1 MNRSYRRR
9 IRIRLL
15 RPNSQ
20 AVEPRSRPIEG
31 YLPHQAYATCFR
43 YGLHAYCGFR
53 AVRVGRWECQ
63 VRVYLHLSTRP
74 ASFPALPLQ
83 ALTPTEH
90 ACVLLVNTGS
100 GRRTPR
106 PNWDRSIREKG
117 SRWSIDASCGKSGA
131 TKRES
136 GRSRGTC
143 FPSTLPDLLGLSSN
157 PDTLDHE
164 LQITKHKSQN
174 LTCSSSSFPTLD
186 SFFSL
191 LYRRW
196 QATTSPVK
204 HQERRRTQKDH
215 VGRPEDERRQSEATY
230 EGGAYEAFGGEEE

>member
-15 RPNSQ
+15 RPNGQ

-31 YLPHQAYATCFR
+31 YVPYQANATCFR

-53 AVRVGRWECQ
+53 LVWVGRWECQ
-63 VRVYLHLSTRP
+63 VSLPFTRP
-74 ASFPALPLQ
+74 KILPSVRTHNL
-83 ALTPTEH
+83 LTRWKS
-90 ACVLLVNTGS
+90 CVYMRLVNTGS

-106 PNWDRSIREKG
+106 LNWDRSIREKD

-143 FPSTLPDLLGLSSN
+143 FPPLF
-157 PDTLDHE
+157 
-164 LQITKHKSQN
+164 QI
-174 LTCSSSSFPTLD
+174 F
-186 SFFSL
+186 
-191 LYRRW
+191 
-196 QATTSPVK
+196 
-204 HQERRRTQKDH
+204 
-215 VGRPEDERRQSEATY
+215 
-230 EGGAYEAFGGEEE
+230 